1 MFASY
6 NLAVTVIFVTQILTL
21 SVLSSLPRTPFAPS
35 QSRDMER
42 QMAIGQSRRLTYIS
56 TPTAQDITSDPFH
69 RFETQKGRWALLFPF
84 TAENEEAQ
92 EAGHGSQ

>member
-6 NLAVTVIFVTQILTL
+6 NLAVTVIFVT
-21 SVLSSLPRTPFAPS
+21 PFAPS

-42 QMAIGQSRRLTYIS
+42 QVAIGQSRRLTYIS

-69 RFETQKGRWALLFPF
+69 RFETRKGRWALLSPF
-84 TAENEEAQ
+84 TAENEEAL